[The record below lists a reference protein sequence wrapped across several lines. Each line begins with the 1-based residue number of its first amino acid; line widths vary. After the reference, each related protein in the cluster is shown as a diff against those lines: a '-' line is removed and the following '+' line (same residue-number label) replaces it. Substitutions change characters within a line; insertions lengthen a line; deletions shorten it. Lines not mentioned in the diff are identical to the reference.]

1 MTTRMTMH
9 RRAIPLALSVVT
21 MAMLACSARESAQ
34 TDTAAASGD
43 SAAGISTPAPAV
55 LDSNAAT
62 AAADSAVVPPAPERR
77 QPAQPADTTTK
88 RKSITDQPVKSDP
101 EPPVTPPAVPPT

>member
-1 MTTRMTMH
+1 MTRMTMH
-9 RRAIPLALSVVT
+9 RRAIALALSVVT

-43 SAAGISTPAPAV
+43 SAGISTPVPAV

-62 AAADSAVVPPAPERR
+62 AAADSGAVPPAPEPR

-101 EPPVTPPAVPPT
+101 EPPVTPPAVRPT